1 MRPQKAL
8 AQIKAKQYANKYLVD
23 NKPIYLIGIGFNSNT
38 RNVNGLCLGGYKKTM
53 LKPKFLLFSDVLKL
67 LQVQALKR
75 QYIEANAEIDEDLE
89 YFNEDGISHNP
100 PIMPSNYT

>member
-1 MRPQKAL
+1 
-8 AQIKAKQYANKYLVD
+8 
-23 NKPIYLIGIGFNSNT
+23 
-38 RNVNGLCLGGYKKTM
+38 M

-67 LQVQALKR
+67 FQVQALKR